1 MASKAGATSIMSTFL
16 GLLRNYREPVTDAEV
31 RDYFQAKSGSGYEQL
46 PDVINALLTEGKIK
60 IFTKGS
66 VLSYGIVDA
75 EEAERVRGL
84 TLEQRLVLQEIE
96 RAGNQGI
103 WTRDIKSHTNIP
115 QQIVAKTLR
124 LLETR
129 HLVKSVKSISSKNK
143 KLYML
148 FDLGKLLSFK
158 VIFPLFC
165 KQTLPLSIEIV
176 PSTEITGG
184 PWYNEQEFDH
194 VFIDTLST
202 FVYEVIKASGMST
215 LNAITDKVHASGIS
229 KVALGPEEICSIIQT
244 LMYDGRIEEVRS
256 VRLTPGASHEIQYKI
271 SSQITTF
278 NHLSETPCGVC
289 PVYEQCQE
297 GNVISPRSCL
307 YMNKWLGLKEHD
319 F

>member
-1 MASKAGATSIMSTFL
+1 MASASTPKGGAPSVATKFL

-31 RDYFQAKSGSGYEQL
+31 RDYFQSQGGGGYEQL
-46 PDVINALLTEGKIK
+46 PDVINALLSEGKIK
-60 IFTKGS
+60 IFKKGS

-75 EEAERVRGL
+75 EEAERIRGL

-96 RAGNQGI
+96 RAGNKGI

-115 QQIVAKTLR
+115 QQIVTKTLR

-129 HLVKSVKSISSKNK
+129 RLVKSVKSISSKNK

-148 FDLGKLLSFK
+148 FDL
-158 VIFPLFC
+158 
-165 KQTLPLSIEIV
+165 V

-229 KVALGPEEICSIIQT
+229 KVALGPEEIRSIIQT
-244 LMYDGRIEEVRS
+244 LMYDGRVEEVRS
-256 VRLTPGASHEIQYKI
+256 VRLTPGASHEIKYKV
-271 SSQITTF
+271 SQQITTF
-278 NHLSETPCGVC
+278 NYLSETPCGVC
-289 PVYEQCQE
+289 PVFDQCQE

-307 YMNKWLGLKEHD
+307 YMTKWLGLKELD

>member
-1 MASKAGATSIMSTFL
+1 MAKFL
-16 GLLRNYREPVTDAEV
+16 GLLKNYREPVTDAEV
-31 RDYFQAKSGSGYEQL
+31 RDYFQAEGGGGYEQL

-60 IFTKGS
+60 IFKKGS

-75 EEAERVRGL
+75 EEAERIRGL

-96 RAGNQGI
+96 RAGNKGI

-115 QQIVAKTLR
+115 QQIVTKTLR

-129 HLVKSVKSISSKNK
+129 RLVKSVKSISSKNK

-148 FDLGKLLSFK
+148 FDL
-158 VIFPLFC
+158 
-165 KQTLPLSIEIV
+165 V

-229 KVALGPEEICSIIQT
+229 KVALGPEEIRSIIQT
-244 LMYDGRIEEVRS
+244 LMYDGRVEEVRS
-256 VRLTPGASHEIQYKI
+256 VRLTPGASHEVKYKV
-271 SSQITTF
+271 SQQITTF
-278 NHLSETPCGVC
+278 NYLSETPCGVC
-289 PVYEQCQE
+289 PVFDQCQE

-307 YMNKWLGLKEHD
+307 YMTKWLGLKELD

>member
-1 MASKAGATSIMSTFL
+1 MAATASSTAASGAPPSVLTKFL
-16 GLLRNYREPVTDAEV
+16 GLLRNYREPVTDSEV
-31 RDYFQAKSGSGYEQL
+31 RDYFRAEGGGGGYEQL
-46 PDVINALLTEGKIK
+46 PDVINALLGEGKIK
-60 IFTKGS
+60 IFKKGN

-96 RAGNQGI
+96 RAGNKGI
-103 WTRDIKSHTNIP
+103 WTRDIKTHTNIP
-115 QQIVAKTLR
+115 QQIVTKTLR

-129 HLVKSVKSISSKNK
+129 RLVKSVKSISSRNK

-148 FDLGKLLSFK
+148 FDL
-158 VIFPLFC
+158 
-165 KQTLPLSIEIV
+165 V

-229 KVALGPEEICSIIQT
+229 KVALGPEEIGSIIQM
-244 LMYDGRIEEVRS
+244 LMYDGRVEEVRS
-256 VRLTPGASHEIQYKI
+256 VRLTPGVSHEAKYKV
-271 SSQITTF
+271 SPQITTF
-278 NHLSETPCGVC
+278 NYLSETPCGVC
-289 PVYEQCQE
+289 PVFDQCQE

-307 YMNKWLGLKEHD
+307 YMTKWLSLKDLD

>member
-1 MASKAGATSIMSTFL
+1 MSATPKAGAPS
-16 GLLRNYREPVTDAEV
+16 V
-31 RDYFQAKSGSGYEQL
+31 RDYFQAEGGSGYEQL

-60 IFTKGS
+60 IFKKGS

-75 EEAERVRGL
+75 EEAERIRGL

-96 RAGNQGI
+96 RADNKGI

-115 QQIVAKTLR
+115 QQIVTKTLR
-124 LLETR
+124 MLETR
-129 HLVKSVKSISSKNK
+129 RLVKSVKSISSKNK

-148 FDLGKLLSFK
+148 FDL
-158 VIFPLFC
+158 
-165 KQTLPLSIEIV
+165 V

-229 KVALGPEEICSIIQT
+229 KVALGPEEIRSIIQT
-244 LMYDGRIEEVRS
+244 LMYDGRVEEVRS
-256 VRLTPGASHEIQYKI
+256 VRLTPGASHEVKYKV
-271 SSQITTF
+271 SQQITTF
-278 NHLSETPCGVC
+278 NYLSETPCGVC
-289 PVYEQCQE
+289 PVFDQCQE

-307 YMNKWLGLKEHD
+307 YMTKWLGLKELD